1 MKVLDNIVLNFSQ
14 EGLLALNIVI
24 ALVMFG
30 VALDIKWQHFIDIIR
45 RPKAVIAG
53 ALAQFILLPSVTFL
67 LILIVKPTPTV
78 ALGMILVAACP
89 GGNISNFMSSLA
101 KGNTALSVS
110 LTAVS
115 TSAALVMTPL
125 NFTFWGKLYLKY
137 YSASDAGAYLAP
149 IEIELLQ
156 VVQTVVILL
165 GLPVLA
171 GLLFNQYLPKITQ
184 KITQPFR
191 KISILIFITYV
202 IVLLSANFDHFIR
215 HIHHVFIIVLI
226 HNALALGTGF
236 SLASAFRLS
245 RADRR
250 SVTIETGIQNSGL
263 ALVLIFNPKIFPP
276 ELQLGGMAFIAAW
289 WGVWHIVSGLV
300 LTGLWSR
307 KSLTETTEQ

>member
-30 VALDIKWQHFIDIIR
+30 VALDIKWQHFIDIVR
-45 RPKAVIAG
+45 SPKAVIAG
-53 ALAQFILLPSVTFL
+53 ALSQFILLPAVTFL
-67 LILIVKPTPTV
+67 LILAVNPTPTV
-78 ALGMILVAACP
+78 ALGMILVASCP

-115 TSAALVMTPL
+115 TSAALIMTPL
-125 NFTFWGKLYLKY
+125 NFTLWGQLYLSY
-137 YSASDAGAYLAP
+137 TAASDAYLVP
-149 IEIELLQ
+149 IEIELMQ
-156 VVQTVVILL
+156 VVQTVVLLL
-165 GLPVLA
+165 GIPVLA
-171 GLLFNQYLPKITQ
+171 GLLFNEYLPKITK

-202 IVLLSANFDHFIR
+202 VVLLSANFDHFIR
-215 HIHHVFIIVLI
+215 HIHLIFLIVLI

-236 SLASAFRLS
+236 SVASVFRLS
-245 RADRR
+245 RTDRR

-289 WGVWHIVSGLV
+289 WGVWHIVSGL
-300 LTGLWSR
+300 LLSSLWSR
-307 KSLTETTEQ
+307 KSLNKPVVQ

>member
-30 VALDIKWQHFIDIIR
+30 VALDIKWQHFIDIVR
-45 RPKAVIAG
+45 RPRAVIAG
-53 ALAQFILLPSVTFL
+53 ALAQFFLLPAITFL
-67 LILIVKPTPTV
+67 LILAVNPTPTV

-125 NFTFWGKLYLKY
+125 NFTLWGKLYLSY
-137 YSASDAGAYLAP
+137 HTASDAYLAP

-156 VVQTVVILL
+156 VVQTVVLLL

-171 GLLFNQYLPKITQ
+171 GLLFSEYLPKITQ

-215 HIHHVFIIVLI
+215 HIHLIFIIVLI

-236 SLASAFRLS
+236 SVASVFKLS
-245 RADRR
+245 RTDRR

-289 WGVWHIVSGLV
+289 WGVWHIVSGL
-300 LTGLWSR
+300 LLSGLWSR
-307 KSLTETTEQ
+307 KSLNKPLKQ